1 MLDKYLTSENE
12 YIENELIYL
21 YEKIQSYS
29 KLFPDIASKLKFSLN
44 GSDDPHIQ
52 LMLESFAILTAKLQR
67 QIDQSTFPI
76 TANILDNLHHSGNKP
91 IPAQNIV
98 KFELDETQLGTI
110 ENGFTIPKNTII
122 YKKIDN
128 EFCKYMTET
137 DLTLLPLDIKSVQVE
152 KDVNSSQRMNFIIEI
167 HTIKNKIKA
176 LNTNK
181 LKLYINA
188 PKYTRAHFIDLLFDK
203 NTEIFLKDKKNQSVY
218 KLSNKDIKLCH
229 FNEYNTSTEYYSD
242 LHDSTKLIRDYFSFK
257 EKFYYLEITCED
269 FIKLNSHF
277 EIVLNFVKNQDK
289 DINFK
294 KNYICF
300 NTVPVINLYK
310 KTSEPIKLD
319 NKKTQYK
326 IFSNYNLKDFE
337 KIFCV
342 NEVFYANN
350 ECEKILPI
358 TDYFPQENVSST
370 FYELKRSNE
379 DNSEILFNF
388 YSENNI
394 NKEKLPIFCNVYVTN
409 GKYGE
414 LIYERDSFETDYECP
429 VKKIEAL
436 KSSSKFTEINATGQQ
451 QWGLLNSYST
461 NSLPLFEQKLFIKKL
476 KSILQLNGLYFPEN
490 YQDINLFFSNIK
502 DVIIMKKFQKKS
514 NRIID
519 GFVDTFEFNF
529 ILSRE
534 NSKFESYNIIGEFL
548 LNIIKSYLP
557 INHEAIVKIKKENE
571 TDHHFRK
578 TTL

>member
-12 YIENELIYL
+12 YIESELIYL

-29 KLFPDIASKLKFSLN
+29 KLFPDVASKLKFSLN

-67 QIDQSTFPI
+67 QIEQSTFPI

-122 YKKIDN
+122 YKKLDN

-137 DLTLLPLDIKSVQVE
+137 DLTLLPLEIKSVQVE
-152 KDVNSSQRMNFIIEI
+152 KDLSSTQRMNFIIEI
-167 HTIKNKIKA
+167 QTIKNKVKT

-181 LKLYINA
+181 IKMYINA
-188 PKYTRAHFIDLLFDK
+188 PKYIRAHFIDLIFDK
-203 NTEIFLKDKKNQSVY
+203 NTEIFLKDLKNQKTT

-229 FNEYNTSTEYYSD
+229 FNEYSCMTEHYKD
-242 LHDSTKLIRDYFSFK
+242 FHDATKLIRDYFSFK
-257 EKFYYLEITCED
+257 EKFYYLEITSEN
-269 FIKLNSHF
+269 FANSSNHF
-277 EIVLNFVKNQDK
+277 EIILNFVKNQDK
-289 DINFK
+289 DTNFK
-294 KNYICF
+294 KNYLCF

-310 KTSEPIKLD
+310 KTSEPIKID

-358 TDYFPQENVSST
+358 TEYFPQEKVGST
-370 FYELKRSNE
+370 FYELKRSN
-379 DNSEILFNF
+379 DDSSDILFNF
-388 YSENNI
+388 YSETNNNI
-394 NKEKLPIFCNVYVTN
+394 NKEKSPIFCNIFVTN

-414 LIYERDSFETDYECP
+414 QIYERDLFETDFECP

-436 KSSSKFTEINATGQQ
+436 KSSSKYTEINT
-451 QWGLLNSYST
+451 T
-461 NSLPLFEQKLFIKKL
+461 NHQ
-476 KSILQLNGLYFPEN
+476 
-490 YQDINLFFSNIK
+490 
-502 DVIIMKKFQKKS
+502 
-514 NRIID
+514 
-519 GFVDTFEFNF
+519 
-529 ILSRE
+529 
-534 NSKFESYNIIGEFL
+534 
-548 LNIIKSYLP
+548 
-557 INHEAIVKIKKENE
+557 
-571 TDHHFRK
+571 
-578 TTL
+578 